1 MDLIIH
7 PYHSEYKEHC
17 LSLFDLNS
25 PEFFAPNERSDF
37 NNFLN
42 RADDS
47 YLIVLLDGEPV
58 GCFGLSELQSSRQ
71 GRISWIMADPNR
83 HGQGIGRSMM
93 DWIISRSIDL
103 SIEELLIAA
112 SHISEPFFARFG
124 AERIAYRANGWGE
137 GMHRVDMR
145 LHLPAVTEAGA

>member
-1 MDLIIH
+1 MHLIIK
-7 PYHSEYKEHC
+7 PYHYEYKEHC

-25 PEFFAPNERSDF
+25 PDFFAANERSDF
-37 NNFLN
+37 SDFLN
-42 RADDS
+42 KADDS
-47 YLIVLLDGEPV
+47 YLIVLLDGELV
-58 GCFGLSELQSSRQ
+58 GCFGLSETGYERQ

-124 AERIAYRANGWGE
+124 AERIAYRANGWGD

-145 LHLPAVTEAGA
+145 LCIPVVTDTGG